1 MTDLSRRA
9 ESDLGGEAAEAM
21 TAAARRNS
29 EALATFGDRI
39 FAVAQA
45 SAVFSTPVTAGE
57 YTVITASEVMAGGG
71 FGSGFGTS
79 PQPPAGAPAGEAA
92 NRRTAGSGGG
102 GGGGGGARGRPVA
115 AIVIGPKGVTVR
127 PVVDAT
133 QLGLAA
139 LAAFG
144 ALFAFGRRF
153 RRRR

>member
-1 MTDLSRRA
+1 MTDLSRRGEA
-9 ESDLGGEAAEAM
+9 DRGGETAEAL
-21 TAAARRNS
+21 TAVARRNS

-45 SAVFSTPVTAGE
+45 SAVFSAPVTAGE
-57 YTVITASEVMAGGG
+57 YTVITASELMAGGG
-71 FGSGFGTS
+71 FGSGFGTTP
-79 PQPPAGAPAGEAA
+79 PQPAGAPSEAA
-92 NRRTAGSGGG
+92 GRRSAGSGGG
-102 GGGGGGARGRPVA
+102 GGGGGGARARPVA

-153 RRRR
+153 RRR